1 LLIRRSASR
10 VEPLANAGGK
20 SQPVLGLFEA
30 ATYETTEV
38 TLDPKDLVMLF
49 TDGLYEV
56 QGRNNELYSQEMLVA
71 GVQRRTQLSA
81 PQLFDELLAE
91 IRRFA
96 SDSAFDDDVCLVAI
110 EYAGAAQN
118 KY

>member
-1 LLIRRSASR
+1 
-10 VEPLANAGGK
+10 
-20 SQPVLGLFEA
+20 VLGLFED
-30 ATYETTEV
+30 ATYGTSEV
-38 TLDPKDLVMLF
+38 KLEPKDLVMLF

-71 GVQRRTQLSA
+71 GVQRRTQLPA

-96 SDSAFDDDVCLVAI
+96 ADSAFDDDVCLVAVD
-110 EYAGAAQN
+110 Y
-118 KY
+118 K